1 VLFHCAARQTA
12 SMAGSL
18 DPPANG
24 DTYCR
29 FLLRRQNAVS
39 ICSALDN
46 QLGRQP
52 GSAANGDGRD
62 GGRPWARPR
71 RQRQRQQQQPHWR
84 QPPGGDEFGTPSW
97 AMDPEQ
103 QSYDSGLYDGTI

>member
-1 VLFHCAARQTA
+1 
-12 SMAGSL
+12 M
-18 DPPANG
+18 
-24 DTYCR
+24 
-29 FLLRRQNAVS
+29 
-39 ICSALDN
+39 CSALDS

-71 RQRQRQQQQPHWR
+71 RQRQRQQ
-84 QPPGGDEFGTPSW
+84 PPGGNKFGTPSW

-103 QSYDSGLYDGTI
+103 QSYDSGRYDGTI